1 MWVTAMSEKT
11 VEPSS
16 SSGLESIKIGLAI
29 ILLVGGVAAF
39 YLLGKEPR
47 FIQVLA
53 LVLALLLAAGVLYT
67 TLVGKTIWQFA
78 FDSRV
83 EVRKMVWPSRQETT
97 QTTLVVV
104 LLIVVIGLFLWG
116 VDSLLAWI
124 VRSVA
129 G

>member
-1 MWVTAMSEKT
+1 MSEKA

-16 SSGLESIKIGLAI
+16 SSGLESVKIGLTI
-29 ILLVGGVAAF
+29 VLLIGGVAAF
-39 YLLGKEPR
+39 YLLGKEPLFVR
-47 FIQVLA
+47 VAA
-53 LVLALLLAAGVLYT
+53 LVAALLIATGVLYT
-67 TLVGKTIWQFA
+67 TSVGKTIWQFA

-124 VRSVA
+124 VRSIA

>member
-1 MWVTAMSEKT
+1 MSEKA

-16 SSGLESIKIGLAI
+16 SSGLESVKIGLAI
-29 ILLVGGVAAF
+29 ILLVGGVVAF
-39 YLLGKEPR
+39 YLLGKELLFVR
-47 FIQVLA
+47 VGA
-53 LVLALLLAAGVLYT
+53 LVVALLVAAGVLYT
-67 TLVGKTIWQFA
+67 TNVGKSIWQFA

-124 VRSVA
+124 VRSIA

>member
-1 MWVTAMSEKT
+1 MSEKA

-16 SSGLESIKIGLAI
+16 SSGLESVKIGLAI
-29 ILLVGGVAAF
+29 ILLVGGVVAF
-39 YLLGKEPR
+39 YLLGKEPLFMR
-47 FIQVLA
+47 AGA
-53 LVLALLLAAGVLYT
+53 LIAALLVAAGVLYT
-67 TLVGKTIWQFA
+67 TNVGKSIWQFA

-124 VRSVA
+124 VRSIA

>member
-1 MWVTAMSEKT
+1 MSEKA

-16 SSGLESIKIGLAI
+16 SSGLESVKIGLAI
-29 ILLVGGVAAF
+29 ILLVGGVVAF
-39 YLLGKEPR
+39 YLLGKEPLFMR
-47 FIQVLA
+47 VGA
-53 LVLALLLAAGVLYT
+53 LVVAMLAAAGVLYT
-67 TLVGKTIWQFA
+67 TNVGKSIWQFA

-124 VRSVA
+124 VRNIA

>member
-1 MWVTAMSEKT
+1 MWVTAMSEKA

-16 SSGLESIKIGLAI
+16 SSGLESVKIGLAI
-29 ILLVGGVAAF
+29 ILLVGGVVAF
-39 YLLGKEPR
+39 YLLGKEPLFMR
-47 FIQVLA
+47 AGA
-53 LVLALLLAAGVLYT
+53 LIAALLVAAGVLYT
-67 TLVGKTIWQFA
+67 TNVGKSIWQFA

-124 VRSVA
+124 VRSIA